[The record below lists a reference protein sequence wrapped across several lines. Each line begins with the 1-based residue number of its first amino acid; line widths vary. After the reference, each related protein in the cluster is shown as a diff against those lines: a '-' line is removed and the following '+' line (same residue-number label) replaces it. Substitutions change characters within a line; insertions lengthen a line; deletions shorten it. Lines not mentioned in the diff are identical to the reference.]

1 MILLDGGGNGHFGLV
16 GWRWERTLWSC
27 GVEVGTDT
35 LVLWSEGL
43 QERAFNRVGRMWER
57 TFDLV
62 WWRWE
67 RAISYC
73 GLEVDD
79 LLETFY

>member
-35 LVLWSEGL
+35 LVLRGGGGKVIWSCVVE
-43 QERAFNRVGRMWER
+43 VGTGHFVLW
-57 TFDLV
+57 V
-62 WWRWE
+62 
-67 RAISYC
+67 
-73 GLEVDD
+73 GGG
-79 LLETFY
+79 